1 MRDLLRFFFKNVS
14 LAFIFSVVLF
24 LFATDHGAINA
35 ATPTPIPGAVQ
46 ATITTDGLRVRNGAG
61 TSFPSIGSLKKGD
74 IVQILARTS
83 DNEWWQIA
91 FPDAQKRGWIASQ
104 YAELLDPLDGVPM
117 LGAATLTATRVN
129 AASTATP
136 MVTRTP
142 TATATTT
149 QTTTPTN
156 SPTILPTR
164 TPTSTPTFTATPTLT
179 NTPTDTPTLTPTYT
193 PSATPTN
200 TPTTTPTPSPTNTPS
215 PTPTITLTPTS
226 TSTPTI
232 TPTPTQ
238 TPIGRDPSRALINYG
253 TDIVVL
259 RQSKMWFRFE
269 YLGDRSP
276 ITVALDGFGAREM
289 ELLIYTP
296 EQVTEKN
303 VEPRG
308 APVGRGGG
316 NKAQTGHD
324 LVWTGGF
331 PQGGTYFA
339 VVNNP
344 TDRAILFR
352 LSVTG
357 AGVSASTVK
366 TTLPSVDSSA
376 RLPQVRVEQ
385 SALSL
390 GKLEALD
397 HLEAWSSLGLT
408 IPDFKQVGQPWFIY
422 TVYFPSDLGMAPMT
436 LTVPRASERCT
447 PPSAIG
453 PIITQTIK
461 LCPNSV
467 YFNLNVAGSGIGVFG
482 DDAGTALVK
491 SEGRSFALTAIGEGL
506 LIQGLKIQS
515 STDPQDVDKWL
526 CAYEKCGDGPN
537 AYPGSTVYGGGILIK
552 ASRSVVKDVTITGG
566 TNGIATI
573 DGADNFFINNRVT
586 HQSGWASYNR
596 FAVRNYFMGN
606 AFNYSYRSCVGPDR
620 KFYQHGCETAG
631 WLCISC
637 VDIMLVD
644 NDCYSGGNCYYANG
658 DGGVPSRNVKFIRNA
673 CYGSPNN
680 CFEATYS
687 KGIFFD
693 KNVTGRDPHT
703 GHDCVYPFWVG
714 GSEVVFGRENNW
726 ACQVSATSA
735 LKRSE
740 NSIEGQG
747 SSPRPGD

>member
-1 MRDLLRFFFKNVS
+1 MRDLLRLFSKTAS
-14 LAFIFSVVLF
+14 LAFVFFVVLF
-24 LFATDHGAINA
+24 LLATNQDTINA
-35 ATPTPIPGAVQ
+35 AAPTPIPGAVQ

-74 IVQILARTS
+74 IAQILARTS

-91 FPDAQKRGWIASQ
+91 FPDLQKRGWIASQ

-117 LGAATLTATRVN
+117 QGAATLTATRVN
-129 AASTATP
+129 AANTALPTLTKTP
-136 MVTRTP
+136 TMTITPTNSPTRPPTRTP
-142 TATATTT
+142 TAT
-149 QTTTPTN
+149 PTF
-156 SPTILPTR
+156 TL
-164 TPTSTPTFTATPTLT
+164 TSTPT
-179 NTPTDTPTLTPTYT
+179 NTPTDTPTFTPTPGPT
-193 PSATPTN
+193 DTPTN
-200 TPTTTPTPSPTNTPS
+200 TPTSTPTSTPTLPPTPTNTPTS
-215 PTPTITLTPTS
+215 TPTNTPTV

-232 TPTPTQ
+232 TPTPTV

-253 TDIVVL
+253 TDIVIL

-296 EQVTEKN
+296 EQVTEKS

-308 APVGRGGG
+308 APVGRGSG

-331 PQGGTYFA
+331 PLGGTFFA

-352 LSVTG
+352 LSATG

-366 TTLPSVDSSA
+366 TTLPSVDSNSQ
-376 RLPQVRVEQ
+376 LHQVRVEQ
-385 SALSL
+385 SAISL
-390 GKLEALD
+390 GKLESLD
-397 HLEAWSSLGLT
+397 RLEAWSSLGLT
-408 IPDFKQVGQPWFIY
+408 IPDFKQVKQPWFIY
-422 TVYFPSDLGMAPMT
+422 TVYFPPDLGMAPMT
-436 LTVPRASERCT
+436 LTVPRAPEQCT
-447 PPSAIG
+447 PPNAIG

-467 YFNLNVAGSGIGVFG
+467 YYNLNVAGSGIGVFG

-491 SEGRSFALTAIGEGL
+491 SEGRSFALTAIGEWL

-515 STDPQDVDKWL
+515 STDPQDLDKWL

-537 AYPGSTVYGGGILIK
+537 AYPGSTVYGGGILLK
-552 ASRSVVKDVTITGG
+552 ASHSVVKDVTITGG

-573 DGADNFFINNRVT
+573 EGADNFFINNRVT

-620 KFYQHGCETAG
+620 KYYQHGCETAG

-637 VDIMLVD
+637 ADIMLID

-658 DGGVPSRNVKFIRNA
+658 DGGVP
-673 CYGSPNN
+673 
-680 CFEATYS
+680 
-687 KGIFFD
+687 
-693 KNVTGRDPHT
+693 
-703 GHDCVYPFWVG
+703 
-714 GSEVVFGRENNW
+714 
-726 ACQVSATSA
+726 
-735 LKRSE
+735 
-740 NSIEGQG
+740 
-747 SSPRPGD
+747 